1 MSSGERRPPG
11 AAKGPTVDRTLARA
25 LRRMPVFPLPGV
37 VLFPHALLPLH
48 IFEPRYRKMTKD
60 VLATD
65 KLMVI
70 ALQLQEEEQ
79 AMLLEGLPPRFAEV
93 ASVGEVVM
101 AQELPDGRYNIVLRG
116 RARIRV
122 DQELTSDEPYRLIAG
137 TEVPDD
143 PPRDPGELVDAE
155 ASLRSLITGLADA
168 LPEGGELLKQV
179 VAAQASPA
187 ELANVAAAAL
197 VSEAQRRQ
205 SLLETTDLLERIE
218 GVSSE
223 VVALTGR
230 VGPDR
235 RVN

>member
-1 MSSGERRPPG
+1 MSSGERPPRG
-11 AAKGPTVDRTLARA
+11 GSGIDRALARA
-25 LRRMPVFPLPGV
+25 LRRMPVFPLSGV

-48 IFEPRYRKMTKD
+48 IFEPRYRKLTKD
-60 VLATD
+60 VLAGH
-65 KLMVI
+65 KLMAV
-70 ALQLQEEEQ
+70 ALQLEEEAV
-79 AMLLEGLPPRFAEV
+79 AMAADGMPPRFATV
-93 ASVGEVVM
+93 AAVGEVVM

-122 DQELTSDEPYRLIAG
+122 DEELVSDEPYRLVAA
-137 TEVPDD
+137 TEIPDD
-143 PPRDPGELVDAE
+143 PSDDPSELLDAE

-179 VAAQASPA
+179 VAAQSSPT

-197 VSEAQRRQ
+197 VSEPQRRQ
-205 SLLETTDLLERIE
+205 RLLETTDLLARIE